1 MPAFLPF
8 YARTQTM
15 IQPITIQRIVK
26 MLSLIGLGFVVASCG
41 DRPGERA
48 LSGGLIGAG
57 AGAAIGAATGGNP
70 AAGALIG
77 GGVGAIGGA
86 ATSPRGVA
94 QSVGGKAA

>member
-1 MPAFLPF
+1 MSQSIT
-8 YARTQTM
+8 ARRMTHQ
-15 IQPITIQRIVK
+15 IAK
-26 MLSLIGLGFVVASCG
+26 MVLLAGLGFVLAGCG

-86 ATSPRGVA
+86 VTSPRGVR
-94 QSVGGKAA
+94 

>member
-1 MPAFLPF
+1 MLQTVMARQIAKMVMFAAMGFL
-8 YARTQTM
+8 
-15 IQPITIQRIVK
+15 
-26 MLSLIGLGFVVASCG
+26 LASCG

-70 AAGALIG
+70 ATGALVG

-86 ATSPRGVA
+86 VTSPRGA
-94 QSVGGKAA
+94 RY